1 MKTRV
6 PLGFLITALLGLS
19 AGTAHA
25 NTCVELDLS
34 QDRLNPNDQ
43 PSAKAMLEQ
52 TISNLGVPVAREGCT
67 QFYRVYHIPLGTTVN
82 VFMAAPQGN
91 RQGQANRIEELP
103 AVYDQLVRS
112 LLSGQPQGTYNQ
124 TVTRQNVTQQQAAP
138 MRVNADSV
146 KYMRLGYGGI
156 MGPDTPTGVAI
167 GFGYRYELDA
177 IGIDVS
183 FLNFIFGTDSEDK
196 ISGAT
201 GSWVKLMGLWYAD
214 PYSNTSWYAGGG
226 ISWGLTALYDGVSD
240 YSGSGLQAE
249 GALGFEFLRA
259 SSIRLFTQLD
269 VSLPMYQIDRID
281 GTGDKWAPIFSLS
294 LGLGWGQG
302 INRVAVIM

>member
-1 MKTRV
+1 MKKFAYTGI
-6 PLGFLITALLGLS
+6 LAAALLS
-19 AGTAHA
+19 SPAGAVQA
-25 NTCVELDLS
+25 ATCVELDLS
-34 QDRLNPNDQ
+34 QDRLMPSDQ
-43 PSAKAMLEQ
+43 PAAKAMLEQ
-52 TISNLGVPVAREGCT
+52 TISNVGVPVVREGCT
-67 QFYRVYHIPLGTTVN
+67 EYYRVYHIPLGMAIN
-82 VFMAAPQGN
+82 VFLSAPQGN

-112 LLSGQPQGTYNQ
+112 LVSGQPQGTYNQ

-146 KYMRLGYGGI
+146 KYLRLGYGGI
-156 MGPDTPTGVAI
+156 LGQETPTGVAI

-183 FLNFIFGTDSEDK
+183 FFNFVFGTDDNDE

-214 PYSNTSWYAGGG
+214 PYANTTWYTGGG
-226 ISWGLTALYDGVSD
+226 ISWGVTGLRD
-240 YSGSGLQAE
+240 YAGSGLQAE
-249 GALGFEFLRA
+249 GAVGVEFLRA
-259 SSIRLFTQLD
+259 SSIRLFTQFD
-269 VSLPMYQIDRID
+269 ATLPLYTIKENLGSGER
-281 GTGDKWAPIFSLS
+281 WAPIFSFS

-302 INRVAVIM
+302 INRVAIIQ